1 MDPGEKSHAFQP
13 TKVQFIYTQIVQ
25 FLIIIA
31 APPHPEA
38 WPEIRE
44 KIWAR
49 INIVTSSI
57 HK

>member
-38 WPEIRE
+38 
-44 KIWAR
+44 
-49 INIVTSSI
+49 
-57 HK
+57 